1 MLEKMQY
8 RIKNFKFITKSLV
21 IFLAATLS
29 LHAQENKK
37 KIDGVVAVVGEYVV
51 LDSDVDKMYIELE
64 SQGVSTDNFSRC
76 NLMGKL
82 LEDKLYAHNAIQDSI
97 TVSNDEVESTVNQQI
112 EYMKSQVKGDIDKVL
127 KFYKKDDEIAF
138 RKELFDLVKTN
149 KLSGLMTRKIVEN
162 VEVSPEE
169 VYTFFNEIPE
179 KDRPT
184 FGAELKVSQIIIKPK
199 TPQVEID
206 KVIDKLKQFKA
217 DVLDNGA
224 SFASKAVLYSKDE
237 GSRPTGGKYTVNRKK
252 PRFVKE
258 FREAAFSLEEG
269 EISEPF
275 KSEHGYHIL
284 MVDQIRGQEVD
295 VRHILLMPEV
305 SNVNLEDAKKLA
317 DTIRKR
323 IIDKEITFQKAAL
336 EFSDEKETKFD
347 GGKLRNPET
356 YDHNFELTKM
366 DPSLYSQV
374 INLEEGIVSDPILE
388 YDRTGKAFYKI
399 LLISDKKEEHI
410 AEYGKDFLKIKEL
423 AKKEKQIKTVA
434 DWQTEKIKDTYI
446 KITGEYRDCEFTNNW
461 LKK

>member
-1 MLEKMQY
+1 MQY

-97 TVSNDEVESTVNQQI
+97 TVSNDEVESAVNQQI

-305 SNVNLEDAKKLA
+305 SNVNLEDAK
-317 DTIRKR
+317 
-323 IIDKEITFQKAAL
+323 
-336 EFSDEKETKFD
+336 
-347 GGKLRNPET
+347 N
-356 YDHNFELTKM
+356 
-366 DPSLYSQV
+366 
-374 INLEEGIVSDPILE
+374 
-388 YDRTGKAFYKI
+388 
-399 LLISDKKEEHI
+399 
-410 AEYGKDFLKIKEL
+410 
-423 AKKEKQIKTVA
+423 
-434 DWQTEKIKDTYI
+434 
-446 KITGEYRDCEFTNNW
+446 
-461 LKK
+461 

>member
-97 TVSNDEVESTVNQQI
+97 TVSNDEVESAVNQQI

>member
-1 MLEKMQY
+1 MLEKMHY
-8 RIKNFKFITKSLV
+8 RIKNLKFITKCLTILFAS
-21 IFLAATLS
+21 TLS
-29 LHAQENKK
+29 IYAQDKQE
-37 KIDGVVAVVGEYVV
+37 KIDGVIAVVGEYVV
-51 LDSDVDKMYIELE
+51 LDSDVDKMYVELK
-64 SQGVSTDNFSRC
+64 SQGVSTDDFSRC
-76 NLMGKL
+76 NVMGKL

-97 TVSNDEVESTVNQQI
+97 SVSNDEVESVVNQQI
-112 EYMKSQVKGDIDKVL
+112 DYMKSQVGGDIDKVL
-127 KFYKKDDEIAF
+127 KFYKKDDEVAF

-149 KLSGLMTRKIVEN
+149 KLSGLMTKKIVED

-169 VYTFFNEIPE
+169 VYFFFNEIPE
-179 KDRPT
+179 EDRPT
-184 FGAELKVSQIIIKPK
+184 FGAELKVSQIVIKPK
-199 TPQVEID
+199 TPQAAID

-217 DVLDNGA
+217 DVLENGA

-237 GSRPTGGKYTVNRKK
+237 GSRPTGGKYTIHRKK
-252 PRFVKE
+252 PKFVKE

-295 VRHILLMPEV
+295 VRHILLRPEV
-305 SNVNLEDAKKLA
+305 SNENLEEAKKLA

-323 IIDKEITFQKAAL
+323 ILDKEISFEKAAI

-374 INLEEGIVSDPILE
+374 INLEEGVVSNPILE
-388 YDRTGKAFYKI
+388 YDRTGKAFYKL
-399 LLISDKKEEHI
+399 LLISDKKDEHV
-410 AEYGKDFLKIKEL
+410 ADYGKDFLKIKAL
-423 AKKEKQIKTVA
+423 AKKEKQIKA
-434 DWQTEKIKDTYI
+434 IAEWQDEKIKDTYI

-461 LKK
+461 IKK

>member
-1 MLEKMQY
+1 M
-8 RIKNFKFITKSLV
+8 
-21 IFLAATLS
+21 
-29 LHAQENKK
+29 
-37 KIDGVVAVVGEYVV
+37 
-51 LDSDVDKMYIELE
+51 
-64 SQGVSTDNFSRC
+64 
-76 NLMGKL
+76 
-82 LEDKLYAHNAIQDSI
+82 
-97 TVSNDEVESTVNQQI
+97 
-112 EYMKSQVKGDIDKVL
+112 
-127 KFYKKDDEIAF
+127 
-138 RKELFDLVKTN
+138 
-149 KLSGLMTRKIVEN
+149 
-162 VEVSPEE
+162 
-169 VYTFFNEIPE
+169 
-179 KDRPT
+179 
-184 FGAELKVSQIIIKPK
+184 
-199 TPQVEID
+199 
-206 KVIDKLKQFKA
+206 
-217 DVLDNGA
+217 
-224 SFASKAVLYSKDE
+224 YSKDE

-399 LLISDKKEEHI
+399 LLISDKKDEHI

>member
-97 TVSNDEVESTVNQQI
+97 TVSNDEVESAVNQQI

-284 MVDQIRGQEVD
+284 MVDKIRGQEVD

>member
-1 MLEKMQY
+1 
-8 RIKNFKFITKSLV
+8 
-21 IFLAATLS
+21 
-29 LHAQENKK
+29 
-37 KIDGVVAVVGEYVV
+37 
-51 LDSDVDKMYIELE
+51 
-64 SQGVSTDNFSRC
+64 
-76 NLMGKL
+76 MGKL

-97 TVSNDEVESTVNQQI
+97 TVSNDEVESAVNQQI

>member
-97 TVSNDEVESTVNQQI
+97 TVSNDEVESAVNQQI

-206 KVIDKLKQFKA
+206 KVIDRLKQFKA
-217 DVLDNGA
+217 DVLENGA

>member
-97 TVSNDEVESTVNQQI
+97 TVSNDEVESAVNQQI

-446 KITGEYRDCEFTNNW
+446 KITGDR
-461 LKK
+461 KSVV

>member
-97 TVSNDEVESTVNQQI
+97 TVSNDEVESAVNQQI

-206 KVIDKLKQFKA
+206 KVIDRLKQFKA
-217 DVLDNGA
+217 DVLENGA

-399 LLISDKKEEHI
+399 LLISDKKDEHI